1 MFDKALN
8 MSFSN
13 GVQVDICRYLPEL
26 HLKKT
31 YLGPHQPSM
40 LEHFCKHC
48 ENRSTLTLS
57 WIML

>member
-48 ENRSTLTLS
+48 ENRST
-57 WIML
+57 